1 MLKILPV
8 IGTVLVVFK
17 VSAPV
22 FRTTL
27 AKSTEVIPDPERT
40 NEGVADDVIEFD
52 RLKLPTI
59 VTTTAV
65 LFQLTLDVG
74 SKVSDP
80 IVPNVD
86 ILNVAPPVL
95 VT

>member
-1 MLKILPV
+1 MLKRLPV

-27 AKSTEVIPDPERT
+27 AKSTEVIPDPERV
-40 NEGVADDVIEFD
+40 NGGVADAVIEFD

-59 VTTTAV
+59 VTATAE
-65 LFQLTLDVG
+65 LFQLTFDVG

-86 ILNVAPPVL
+86 MLNVAPPVL